1 MLRFRLLEY
10 RMGVRR
16 QRDREAFEELDA
28 LMDSYLIEV
37 RMSTYVNLQ
46 FLSLAG
52 NRLDV
57 ASLKASGIDTL
68 KKLRMLDLAD
78 NFIGA
83 VVGEKKGLW
92 CVRGR
97 GVADPMDR
105 ALLWPGMGVWMADP
119 AAILA
124 PTGTCRS
131 WPTRCRRW
139 KC

>member
-1 MLRFRLLEY
+1 MCAWGCSKDDDAEMLRFRLLEY

-16 QRDREAFEELDA
+16 QRDREALVELDA

-57 ASLKASGIDTL
+57 ASLKSSGIDTL

-83 VVGEKKGLW
+83 VLGEKKGLW
-92 CVRGR
+92 CV
-97 GVADPMDR
+97 A
-105 ALLWPGMGVWMADP
+105 
-119 AAILA
+119 
-124 PTGTCRS
+124 
-131 WPTRCRRW
+131 
-139 KC
+139 